1 MSNPTLEQRVAEL
14 EREVAQL
21 KAQRANGQAAPKLHQ
36 PGPDDWK
43 KTIGMF
49 DGDPVFK
56 EMLDH
61 AAKLR
66 EEEREQARQAMNEA
80 DDTQSETE

>member
-21 KAQRANGQAAPKLHQ
+21 KAERTNGQTAAKYHQ

-49 DGDPVFK
+49 DGDPVFNAQFD
-56 EMLDH
+56 E
-61 AAKLR
+61 AKRVR
-66 EEEREQARQAMNEA
+66 EAERERSA
-80 DDTQSETE
+80 DA